1 MWFRDGEPSR
11 AKLLRKRVA
20 CGTRPDDDGARNAG
34 AVENSG
40 VLHGAS
46 VHPSR
51 SRRASL
57 GRPRPSRS
65 RTMETS

>member
-1 MWFRDGEPSR
+1 MRFRDGAPSR

-20 CGTRPDDDGARNAG
+20 FSTRPHDDGARTAG

-40 VLHGAS
+40 VLRGAS
-46 VHPSR
+46 LRSSPSR
-51 SRRASL
+51 SH
-57 GRPRPSRS
+57 RPRPSRS